1 MKEKNKKG
9 LKKNVSVKKEAS
21 NKYETMSQVQNRYGK
36 GRERN
41 GSDGGAQVSGSN
53 H

>member
-1 MKEKNKKG
+1 MKERNKKAG
-9 LKKNVSVKKEAS
+9 KKNVSVKKEEAR
-21 NKYETMSQVQNRYGK
+21 KYETMSQVQNRQGK

-41 GSDGGAQVSGSN
+41 GSDGGAQVTGSN